1 MSLTNKM
8 LNEKDKSQ
16 RNTCKMMPCLIYT
29 YIYVICKVEKLTK
42 PNNILF
48 VDTYRYVKTILK
60 IME

>member
-1 MSLTNKM
+1 MQNDAMSY
-8 LNEKDKSQ
+8 
-16 RNTCKMMPCLIYT
+16 IYM